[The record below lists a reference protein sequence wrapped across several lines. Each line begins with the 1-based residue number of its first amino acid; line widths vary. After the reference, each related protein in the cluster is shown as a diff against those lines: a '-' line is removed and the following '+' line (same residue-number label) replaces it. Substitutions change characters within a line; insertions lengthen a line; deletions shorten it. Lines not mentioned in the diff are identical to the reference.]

1 MAQKESSREKVGKK
15 EENHKKQLR
24 QIGMREKE
32 AGHRAVQIEDE
43 MNKLELFVSQLQ
55 EEKKFLKRM
64 MDKKQETLQQSKKS

>member
-32 AGHRAVQIEDE
+32 AEHRAVQIEDE

-55 EEKKFLKRM
+55 EEKKILKRM
-64 MDKKQETLQQSKKS
+64 MDKKHETLQQSKKS